1 MNKKPNNWLLPLAAA
16 LTALLALVGSLL
28 VIPQV
33 VKPQPAPEMKVEK
46 ALDAD
51 ATFKISGNATLELL
65 PDSGDKHLIAIKRTG
80 SGAEAIVLWNKDGV
94 AAGGPADR
102 YVTVKGKLQS
112 FARTFDGN
120 RGVHYEVTYAP
131 DGVKI
136 AQMRTFREDSSLAEV
151 YEPLPEGGNRK
162 RIYDGTGTLIRELLT
177 DATGTVTTSEFTSGN
192 AEPVSVSKSPAVSN
206 TVEFGDKVT
215 LPDGSSKPVLT
226 VTTSGGKVVA
236 WEWYRADGKVRQV
249 GSISHDK
256 MVVSYYS
263 EGKRR
268 LLETYRPKIEDWNR
282 TFYRLESAELFF
294 MGNDQVLDRGYYLRP
309 NGKMER
315 IVDGMMAGRKNWV
328 QFFDENGKMLRQ
340 RSFKGDSENDYT
352 DTDKSASGEVGSISS
367 YHSSTQ
373 LTIEPTF
380 RTEGEPFRDPPS
392 LEASLKSFFVEPGKA
407 LKEAPVSYMGHPY

>member
-1 MNKKPNNWLLPLAAA
+1 MNKKSNNWLLPLAAG
-16 LTALLALVGSLL
+16 LTALTALVGSLL

-33 VKPQPAPEMKVEK
+33 VKPQPAPAMKVEK
-46 ALDAD
+46 ALDAE

-65 PDSGDKHLIAIKRTG
+65 PDSGDKHLIAIKRTET
-80 SGAEAIVLWNKDGV
+80 GAEAIILWNKDGV
-94 AAGGPADR
+94 AAGGPAYR
-102 YVTVKGKLQS
+102 FVTVKGKMHS

-120 RGVHYEVTYAP
+120 RGVHYEVTYAT

-136 AQMRTFREDSSLAEV
+136 AQMRTFREDGSLAEV
-151 YEPLPEGGNRK
+151 YEPLSDGGNRK
-162 RIYDGTGTLIRELLT
+162 RIYDSASALVREVST
-177 DATGTVTTSEFTSGN
+177 DAAGTITTSEFAPGKPE
-192 AEPVSVSKSPAVSN
+192 AVSVSSSPAVSN

-226 VTTSGGKVVA
+226 VTTIAGKVVG
-236 WEWYRADGKVRQV
+236 WQWYRADGKVRQV
-249 GSISHDK
+249 GSITHEK

-268 LLETYRPKIEDWNR
+268 LVETYRPKIEDWNR
-282 TFYRLESAELFF
+282 TYYRLESAELFF

-315 IVDGMMAGRKNWV
+315 IEDGMMTGRKNWV

-340 RSFKGDSENDYT
+340 RSFKGDGNEFT

-373 LTIEPTF
+373 LTVGPTF
-380 RTEGEPFRDPPS
+380 RTEGEPFRDAPS
-392 LEASLKSFFVEPGKA
+392 LEGSLKSFFIEPGKE
-407 LKEAPVSYMGHPY
+407 LKEAPSTYMGHSE